1 MSTYTVHI
9 KRYILYRPIVANLKF
24 LIKKKNYITAQLS
37 SAECNYKAWKYNSD
51 YLQKMPRMIYWA
63 TFGVLFSLI
72 YLFIITAIRWF
83 RFILSKWS
91 KLFQIIYLELLYYIL
106 CKINTILLQKWFMY
120 YLQSLNWIES
130 NDMVIWWP
138 SENPYRLITNL
149 KHVLITYY
157 YYKHRNVLV
166 FFISIFTFECTVG
179 QKSI

>member
-1 MSTYTVHI
+1 
-9 KRYILYRPIVANLKF
+9 
-24 LIKKKNYITAQLS
+24 
-37 SAECNYKAWKYNSD
+37 
-51 YLQKMPRMIYWA
+51 MIYWA

-166 FFISIFTFECTVG
+166 FFLSIFTFECICFVFFALVSESRVAAWPP
-179 QKSI
+179 QVCVKPEDQVHVWWWS